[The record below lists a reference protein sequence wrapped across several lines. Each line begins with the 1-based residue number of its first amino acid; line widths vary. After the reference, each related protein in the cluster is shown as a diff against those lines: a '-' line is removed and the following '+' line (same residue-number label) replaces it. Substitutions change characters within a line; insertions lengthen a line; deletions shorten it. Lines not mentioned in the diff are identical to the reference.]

1 MKVNQIIDTT
11 RKFISN
17 KLSSFAADNPMI
29 SFIKPLIVRA
39 INNNTYK
46 LKEGLSLLTNEYG
59 EIDMYSLLGD
69 MAISLM
75 ETNPFTYKIPTL
87 GDVEI
92 GGGYIKINVP
102 FTNKRISLSKEDLEQ
117 FKELFKENTV

>member
-1 MKVNQIIDTT
+1 MKVNKIIDTT

-17 KLSSFAADNPMI
+17 KLSNAAMDNPMI
-29 SFIKPLIVRA
+29 GFVKPIILRV

-46 LKEGLSLLTNEYG
+46 LRSAPSLVTDEYG

-69 MAISLM
+69 MTKSLM
-75 ETNPFTYKIPTL
+75 DTNPFIYNIPPL

-102 FTNKRISLSKEDLEQ
+102 FTNKRLALSKDDLDQ
-117 FKELFKENTV
+117 FKELFKEETV